1 VWSQVGMESDV
12 HSVNL
17 DEMMTP
23 IKSGQPLKKPKR
35 LFDRVE
41 LYIGEK

>member
-1 VWSQVGMESDV
+1 M
-12 HSVNL
+12 L

-23 IKSGQPLKKPKR
+23 IESGQPLKKPKR

-41 LYIGEK
+41 I